1 MPVKTL
7 ELKAWVNVPGWQ
19 YFLHVATMFLGQL
32 SMVFRVPWN
41 WTPGSLCLV
50 SPGLYPMHLLPWFFC
65 AHTLGMWKLP
75 GQGLNQN
82 HSCDNAGS
90 LTTRPPGNS
99 LDFNLNPFTLTH
111 WNHEYDHFS
120 ELRVLPANY
129 LLRVA
134 LALPTHHSTGFISI
148 RALIIMICCCLS
160 PCCDSFKGNS
170 PMICLSSLGPSA
182 VSGTWCVK

>member
-1 MPVKTL
+1 MSQVGNTSYTLPPCFWDNWAWSLGFHETGHLEACAWFPLDFTLCTFCLDFSVPTPLACGSYQVK
-7 ELKAWVNVPGWQ
+7 GWTRTTA
-19 YFLHVATMFLGQL
+19 VTMLD
-32 SMVFRVPWN
+32 P
-41 WTPGSLCLV
+41 
-50 SPGLYPMHLLPWFFC
+50 Y
-65 AHTLGMWKLP
+65 
-75 GQGLNQN
+75 
-82 HSCDNAGS
+82 
-90 LTTRPPGNS
+90 TRPPGNS